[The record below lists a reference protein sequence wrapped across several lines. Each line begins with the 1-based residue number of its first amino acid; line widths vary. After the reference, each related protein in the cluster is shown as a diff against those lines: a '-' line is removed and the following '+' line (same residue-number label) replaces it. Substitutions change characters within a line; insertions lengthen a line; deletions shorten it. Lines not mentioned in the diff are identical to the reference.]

1 MTHDKTP
8 RKLAA
13 IAAADVAGY
22 ATLMGADEEG
32 TLSGLKAHRRE
43 LIDPKIEEYGGR
55 IVKRMGDGLLL
66 EFPSIV
72 DALWCW
78 LDIQRGMRARNEAIA
93 IARRIQFRV
102 GLNIGDI
109 IIDEGDI
116 YGDGVNIAARLESI
130 ADPGGI
136 CVSRAVIDQVKQ
148 KVDIKF
154 EDLGDR
160 SLKNIE
166 EPVRAYRILDDIRTM
181 ASAGSCSPATE
192 KSECALPLPVRP
204 SVAILPF
211 KNLNTD
217 PENEFIADGISLGIT
232 NLLVQLSGLFFIN
245 ACSKPRYRNG
255 ELTAAEA
262 VADLPV
268 RYVLEG
274 AVQRSGNRV
283 RATARLAD
291 LSINAI
297 TWASQY
303 DCELEDVFALQ
314 DEVTRE
320 VIRSLSS
327 EILGGNFD
335 VVWTER
341 LTGRGAWEYYLRGL
355 SHFYKFTKRDNAI
368 AKQMMEKV
376 HSLHPE
382 EGIAAG
388 YLAMNH
394 WLDAARG
401 WSNSPDESI
410 KEATKWASMS
420 LEADTETDGLA
431 HIILGSVRLLE
442 GKFDDAL
449 ALCRKGL
456 SSRANCPFALGQT
469 AAVQNYCG
477 DADAAVKTA
486 REALSVRMVYP
497 PPLINVLAIAYRDSG
512 RIDLSLSA
520 AREAARLD
528 SEHTDALVTMCSD
541 YALAGK
547 ESETREI
554 AGKIVS
560 IDPEFNIAAYARK
573 QPYRD
578 NSVLARITELLRAAG
593 LPG

>member
-1 MTHDKTP
+1 MAHDKAT

-13 IAAADVAGY
+13 IVAADIAGY
-22 ATLMGADEEG
+22 STLMGADEEG
-32 TLSGLKAHRRE
+32 TLSALKAHRRE

-55 IVKRMGDGLLL
+55 IVKTMGDGLLI
-66 EFPSIV
+66 EFPSVV
-72 DALWCW
+72 DAFWCW
-78 LDIQRGMRARNEAIA
+78 LDVQKGMLARNETIP

-102 GLNIGDI
+102 GINIGDI

-116 YGDGVNIAARLESI
+116 YGNGVNIASRLESI

-136 CVSRAVIDQVKQ
+136 CVSRSVIDQVTQ
-148 KVDIKF
+148 TQDVRF
-154 EDLGDR
+154 EDLGNR

-166 EPVRAYRILDDIRTM
+166 TPVRAFRVLDAVRTV
-181 ASAGSCSPATE
+181 ASAGFIPSPTDD
-192 KSECALPLPVRP
+192 SERTLHLPERP
-204 SVAILPF
+204 CVAIMPF
-211 KNLNTD
+211 KTLNVGS
-217 PENEFIADGISLGIT
+217 ENEYIADGIALGIT
-232 NLLVQLSGLFFIN
+232 NLLVQLSGLFFMN
-245 ACSKPRYRNG
+245 ACSNQRYRNG

-262 VADLPV
+262 VSGLPV

-274 AVQRSGNRV
+274 AVQRSGNRI
-283 RATARLAD
+283 RATASLTD
-291 LSINAI
+291 LSISAI
-297 TWASQY
+297 TWAGQY

-320 VIRSLSS
+320 VVRSLSS
-327 EILGGNFD
+327 EILGGNFE

-341 LTGRGAWEYYLRGL
+341 LAGRGAWEYYLRGL

-376 HSLHPE
+376 HSLHPD

-388 YLAMNH
+388 YLALNH
-394 WLDAARG
+394 WTDAVRG
-401 WSNSPDESI
+401 WSDSPDESI
-410 KEATKWASMS
+410 KEATKWALMAVTS
-420 LEADTETDGLA
+420 DKETDGLG
-431 HIILGSVRLLE
+431 HIILGSVRLLQ
-442 GKFDDAL
+442 GQFDEAL

-456 SSRANCPFALGQT
+456 SSRTNCPFALGQT

-477 DADAAVKTA
+477 DPDGAVKTA
-486 REALSVRMVYP
+486 REALSVRTVYP

-512 RIDLSLSA
+512 RIDASLSA

-528 SEHTDALVTMCSD
+528 TGHTDALVTMCSD

-547 ESETREI
+547 ETEAREI
-554 AGKIVS
+554 ADKIVS
-560 IDPEFNIAAYARK
+560 INPEFSIVAYARK

-578 NSVLARITELLRAAG
+578 RSALARITQSLRAAG